1 MTMSQVIQI
10 GVVSANMKTE
20 NHPFLSNYSNQ
31 IWPLAE
37 PATALGGPALH
48 PSASVAFGW
57 AAAHHPLWPEK
68 WQNHQPHRY
77 LGTSWYI
84 PHSNASPF
92 HIYSQVNPPVF
103 QWTQQLHRSASP
115 LRSWL
120 WRSRGP
126 EPGAQKVRG
135 FPQSFPSWE
144 VVMVAVCSPD

>member
-1 MTMSQVIQI
+1 
-10 GVVSANMKTE
+10 MKQE
-20 NHPFLSNYSNQ
+20 GFQFSRACPKILSNYSNQ

-92 HIYSQVNPPVF
+92 HIFSRVNPPGFSVNPAASSF
-103 QWTQQLHRSASP
+103 RFTTEILALTISRTWTS
-115 LRSWL
+115 
-120 WRSRGP
+120 
-126 EPGAQKVRG
+126 AQKVRG
-135 FPQSFPSWE
+135 FLQSFPSWE
-144 VVMVAVCSPD
+144 VVKWWWLLYAALIKQHLS